1 MQLGAPRAPEL
12 GNPSF
17 RKRGPSMARSRSR
30 MKIMEKCVFFWGG
43 VHTYMVSFMNWPVAR
58 WLIPGKYL
66 GLREAVEEKGGG
78 ESYLATWL
86 LQHTANSAVL

>member
-30 MKIMEKCVFFWGG
+30 MKIMGSVFFFWGCTHIHG
-43 VHTYMVSFMNWPVAR
+43 EFHELASGEVAYSR
-58 WLIPGKYL
+58 KIPWLAGSCR
-66 GLREAVEEKGGG
+66 GKGGG